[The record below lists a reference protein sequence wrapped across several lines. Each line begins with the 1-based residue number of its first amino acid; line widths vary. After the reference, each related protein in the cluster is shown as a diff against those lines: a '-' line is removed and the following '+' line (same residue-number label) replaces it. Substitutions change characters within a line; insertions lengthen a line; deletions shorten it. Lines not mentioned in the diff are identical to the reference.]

1 MISLANPYIL
11 GALAAGQL
19 VLLSGAY
26 LKGREHERDK
36 CAAERAEALQDALD
50 EIERDRQ
57 DQAGNAAEDR
67 SLLISENARLNRLLR
82 ERSANDV
89 QDGRT
94 CIVPNDALG
103 LRDDYDAI
111 FEKRLQAGRELDGA
125 E

>member
-1 MISLANPYIL
+1 MISLTNPYVL

-26 LKGREHERDK
+26 LKGREHAADK
-36 CAAERAEALQDALD
+36 CAAEQAQAVQDALD
-50 EIERDRQ
+50 EIERDR
-57 DQAGNAAEDR
+57 DAQAGNAAQDR
-67 SLLISENARLNRLLR
+67 DLIVGEIARLNRLLR
-82 ERSANDV
+82 ERNAADV

-94 CIVPNDALG
+94 CIVPDDALG